1 MKIELALSHIEP
13 RVWEGLCLIDGELN
27 KVRIFPGSAT
37 EDWQAEV
44 QPHLFVELTE
54 GNQLKMA
61 IERAAV
67 ASQDVTRSASE
78 MDKLIRLMEE
88 HPELEEEI
96 RKVLNQEPETEVIEV
111 PYGTPSILIDTP
123 GDKIIHMQRKGGEEI

>member
-1 MKIELALSHIEP
+1 MKIELALSHIES
-13 RVWEGLCLIDGELN
+13 RVWVGLCLINGELN
-27 KVRIFPGSAT
+27 KVRLFPGSAT
-37 EDWQAEV
+37 EDWQAQL

-54 GNQLKMA
+54 GNKLKDA
-61 IERAAV
+61 IEREAV

-96 RKVLNQEPETEVIEV
+96 REALEGREREK
-111 PYGTPSILIDTP
+111 
-123 GDKIIHMQRKGGEEI
+123 